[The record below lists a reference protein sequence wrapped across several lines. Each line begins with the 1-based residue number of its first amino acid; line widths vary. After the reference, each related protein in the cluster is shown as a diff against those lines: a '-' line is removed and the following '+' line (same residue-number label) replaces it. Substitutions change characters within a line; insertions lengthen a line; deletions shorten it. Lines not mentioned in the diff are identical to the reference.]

1 MRKMLYRILCIC
13 MVLAMFAPAALAKMM
28 SEIKIGG
35 ITYEYALEEN
45 NNSAYISHVDGD
57 TCGQSL
63 DIPREI
69 TVLEAG
75 MGVDVPV
82 RGIREDAFEECN
94 RLKYVR
100 LGFDRNDGMKQLADG
115 SLDFSSAEN
124 LEIIYLNFGITQDNE
139 DEIRRKFKFP
149 EGSSVRLLQYC
160 DLGSEE
166 IRRLEGKY
174 ENGNV
179 VLSFENVI
187 PDGYGDAGYT
197 VLRYEAGQH
206 EAEETFSTAFDA
218 AAYRFAMGN
227 GIVTFTDNSVT
238 PGKTYIYAVCAWNA
252 FSRTPHCKVEV
263 SIPAPVVPQPDAE
276 PEPLPETGDGADI
289 VLWLGMMA
297 AGAIAL
303 ACSRKRKYN

>member
-1 MRKMLYRILCIC
+1 MRKMLYRILCVC
-13 MVLAMFAPAALAKMM
+13 MVLAMFAPAALAKEMT
-28 SEIKIGG
+28 EITIGG

-63 DIPREI
+63 DIPGEI

-82 RGIREDAFEECN
+82 RGIREDAFKDCN
-94 RLKYVR
+94 NLKYVH
-100 LGFDRNDGMKQLADG
+100 LEFDRNGMMKQLADG

-124 LEIIYLNFGITQDNE
+124 LEIIYLNFGITTPFPFE
-139 DEIRRKFKFP
+139 SKFKFP
-149 EGSSVRLLQYC
+149 EGRSVRLLQYV
-160 DLGSEE
+160 DFASKE

-187 PDGYGDAGYT
+187 PDGYDDAGYT

-206 EAEETFSTAFDA
+206 EAEETFSTASDA
-218 AAYRFAMGN
+218 TAYRFAMGN

-252 FSRTPHCKVEV
+252 FSRTPHYKIEV
-263 SIPAPVVPQPDAE
+263 SIPSPGVPVPPEAE

-289 VLWLGMMA
+289 ALWLGMMA